1 MLLRLPTSLHYPITV
16 TELLKKPTDNVE
28 RRAPLFSYVYET
40 EVTEGDNLG
49 NTWQTLKKYPT
60 RFESSV
66 EGVLIDWKIDE
77 GAVISKPKYAI
88 HHTCQVSFVILID
101 HPSSVGIA
109 EIEEPCAHS
118 VQFGGMCVTC
128 GKDMSE

>member
-1 MLLRLPTSLHYPITV
+1 MLLRLPASLHYPITV
-16 TELLKKPTDNVE
+16 TELLKQPNDNVE
-28 RRAPLFSYVYET
+28 RFAPLFSYVYET

-77 GAVISKPKYAI
+77 GTVISKPKYAI
-88 HHTCQVSFVILID
+88 HRLL
-101 HPSSVGIA
+101 PSSLYHTDSQSSVTIA

-118 VQFGGMCVTC
+118 VQFGGLCVTC

>member
-16 TELLKKPTDNVE
+16 TELLKQPNDNVE
-28 RRAPLFSYVYET
+28 RFAPLFSYVYET
-40 EVTEGDNLG
+40 EVTEGDDLG

-77 GAVISKPKYAI
+77 GAVISKPKYVACHPCHGAFHILI
-88 HHTCQVSFVILID
+88 HIQVS
-101 HPSSVGIA
+101 
-109 EIEEPCAHS
+109 
-118 VQFGGMCVTC
+118 T
-128 GKDMSE
+128 

>member
-1 MLLRLPTSLHYPITV
+1 M
-16 TELLKKPTDNVE
+16 
-28 RRAPLFSYVYET
+28 
-40 EVTEGDNLG
+40 TEGDNLG
-49 NTWQTLKKYPT
+49 NTWQVWKKFPT

-66 EGVLIDWKIDE
+66 EGVLVDWKIDE
-77 GAVISKPKYAI
+77 GAVISKPKYA
-88 HHTCQVSFVILID
+88 FYYLIPIRYHYID
-101 HPSSVGIA
+101 SCSSADVA

>member
-1 MLLRLPTSLHYPITV
+1 MLLRLPSSLHYPITV
-16 TELLKKPTDNVE
+16 TELLKQPNDNVE
-28 RRAPLFSYVYET
+28 RFAPLFSYVYET
-40 EVTEGDNLG
+40 EVTEGDSLG
-49 NTWQTLKKYPT
+49 NTWQILKKYPT

-66 EGVLIDWKIDE
+66 EGVLINWKIDE
-77 GAVISKPKYAI
+77 GAVISKPKYAAS
-88 HHTCQVSFVILID
+88 HSCHWGPQCTES
-101 HPSSVGIA
+101 HSSVNIA

>member
-1 MLLRLPTSLHYPITV
+1 MLLRLPASLHYPITV
-16 TELLKKPTDNVE
+16 TELLKQPNDNVE
-28 RRAPLFSYVYET
+28 RFAPLFSYVYET

-77 GAVISKPKYAI
+77 GAVISKPKYAVY
-88 HHTCQVSFVILID
+88 HQL
-101 HPSSVGIA
+101 PSSLRCTNLHSSVTIA

-118 VQFGGMCVTC
+118 VQFGGLCVTC

>member
-1 MLLRLPTSLHYPITV
+1 MLLRLPASLHYPITV
-16 TELLKKPTDNVE
+16 TELLKQPDDSVE
-28 RRAPLFSYVYET
+28 RFAPLFSYVYET
-40 EVTEGDNLG
+40 KVTEGDSLG
-49 NTWQTLKKYPT
+49 NTWQTWKKFPT

-66 EGVLIDWKIDE
+66 EGVLIKWKINE
-77 GAVISKPKYAI
+77 GAVISKPKYAVF
-88 HHTCQVSFVILID
+88 HPCQLRFNILI
-101 HPSSVGIA
+101 PCSSVDVA